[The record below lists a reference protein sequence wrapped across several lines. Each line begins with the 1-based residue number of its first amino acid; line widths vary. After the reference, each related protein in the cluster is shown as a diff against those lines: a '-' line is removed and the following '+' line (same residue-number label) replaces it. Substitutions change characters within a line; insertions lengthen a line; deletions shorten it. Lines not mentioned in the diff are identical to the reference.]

1 MSGSR
6 RRTQDH
12 HASATEAE
20 QEYSCEYKAS
30 EVCLGHKQTF
40 AVQNGVFAFTLAE
53 HTPARCLHQKIER
66 DTNDPCAARGADLE
80 TVL

>member
-1 MSGSR
+1 VRLKQSKNIR
-6 RRTQDH
+6 ANIRPPR
-12 HASATEAE
+12 SA
-20 QEYSCEYKAS
+20 
-30 EVCLGHKQTF
+30 LGHKQTF